1 MPYEMDG
8 NCAYKINPDNIK
20 IKVGCTKKNPEDY
33 LAALR
38 INADKSTEK
47 MENIN
52 ESNKLKGGKSDKLSQ
67 EDIAKK
73 FKVSLSKIQAQIRKG
88 IKVEMEH
95 TNDREKAREIAT
107 DHVSEF
113 ADYYD
118 RLEKMEDKA
127 SKFWKAKGI
136 SEDSKSLIKR
146 LLNEN
151 LNKRDSL
158 NNLLL
163 NFGFLTTLGF
173 SQITKMG
180 KDEEA
185 TNELTLMMQNIRK
198 PIINGMTYVELVNDI
213 NVLVKN
219 PKLLSAVVNKVR
231 EFLMYIKPRVI
242 KYVQDG
248 DVKTNWL
255 EKIENLEK
263 LYMEVIK

>member
-1 MPYEMDG
+1 
-8 NCAYKINPDNIK
+8 
-20 IKVGCTKKNPEDY
+20 
-33 LAALR
+33 
-38 INADKSTEK
+38 
-47 MENIN
+47 ME
-52 ESNKLKGGKSDKLSQ
+52 NKLKGGKSDTLSLK
-67 EDIAKK
+67 DIADKFDVPVTTIKK
-73 FKVSLSKIQAQIRKG
+73 QIEKG

-95 TNDREKAREIAT
+95 TSDKEKAREIAT

-118 RLEKMEDKA
+118 RLKDMEKKA
-127 SKFWKAKGI
+127 DNYWKAKGI

-198 PIINGMTYVELVNDI
+198 PIINGMPYVELVKDI
-213 NVLVKN
+213 KIN
-219 PKLLSAVVNKVR
+219 SI
-231 EFLMYIKPRVI
+231 E
-242 KYVQDG
+242 
-248 DVKTNWL
+248 L
-255 EKIENLEK
+255 EKAINAHLSCAQEYEL
-263 LYMEVIK
+263 VQ